1 MYYFCRKHVVFGK
14 LAHGR
19 DVLKRIENAGDE
31 DGNPT
36 VTVKVINCGEYSE
49 GSNYGDTIL
58 DNLKFWSNMK
68 HFCSLGTIQSRKFP
82 FVLSF

>member
-1 MYYFCRKHVVFGK
+1 MYSFCRKHVVFGK

-49 GSNYGDTIL
+49 GSNFGQSQVLEQFETL
-58 DNLKFWSNMK
+58 LLN
-68 HFCSLGTIQSRKFP
+68 CSLGTIQSLSFP